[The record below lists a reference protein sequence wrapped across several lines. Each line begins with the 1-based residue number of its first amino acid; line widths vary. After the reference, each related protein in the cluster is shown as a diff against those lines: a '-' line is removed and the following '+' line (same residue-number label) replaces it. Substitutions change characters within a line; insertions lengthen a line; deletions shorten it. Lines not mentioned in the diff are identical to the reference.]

1 MTLAHHDRTMR
12 IAHGVLA
19 TLLVLALLFA
29 LLTLTARPAYGQAA
43 DSTSPALIARG
54 DSIFHGRVGGAL
66 CATCHGPRGAGIP
79 GLAPRLSD
87 ARWLHGDGG
96 MDFLTRIIASGVTKP
111 KESGGM
117 MPPFGGA
124 SLTPEQHRAVA
135 AYVHSLRAPPAR

>member
-1 MTLAHHDRTMR
+1 MTIAHDHRTMR
-12 IAHGVLA
+12 IAHGVLVA
-19 TLLVLALLFA
+19 LLVLALLFA

-43 DSTSPALIARG
+43 DSTSSALIARG

-96 MDFLTRIIASGVTKP
+96 MDFLARIIGSGVAKP
-111 KESGGM
+111 KENAGM
-117 MPPFGGA
+117 MPPFGGTP
-124 SLTPEQHRAVA
+124 LTPEQHRAVA
-135 AYVHSLRAPPAR
+135 AYVHSLRASATR